1 MKAYDFQREWDL
13 HSKKI
18 PRKEIGQLCSLETI
32 TIQHILVDNDVVLNK
47 EQERVHNLLHRGYSC
62 LQISELLGI
71 GLESVYD
78 YIPSKKYKIK
88 F

>member
-1 MKAYDFQREWDL
+1 MNTYDIQRVLDL
-13 HSKKI
+13 HGKNI
-18 PRKEIGQLCSLETI
+18 PMEEISHLCSLETI
-32 TIQHILVDNDVVLNK
+32 TVQHILVDNDIVLNK

-88 F
+88 A